1 MKVQFI
7 LFHRESYNHVQ
18 INYLLLNI
26 NFFIV
31 DYSSS

>member
-7 LFHRESYNHVQ
+7 LFHRESYNRVQ